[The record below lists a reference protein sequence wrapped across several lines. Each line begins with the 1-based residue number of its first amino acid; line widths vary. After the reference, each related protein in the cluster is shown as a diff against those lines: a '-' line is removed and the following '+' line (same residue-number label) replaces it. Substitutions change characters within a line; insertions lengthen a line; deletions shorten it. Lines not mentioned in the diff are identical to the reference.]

1 MLHKTQ
7 GHLVYALDDAY
18 IHMAMAKNGALH
30 GIWGVTRHG
39 FTSSTSSPLWTLLLL
54 ITYVVFG
61 VSEVSPFVLNVLFS
75 TAAVVVS
82 YLVISKQMASR
93 LGVFAACLLVLFL
106 TPLPTLTFVGMEH
119 VLHAVLTL
127 SFVYLSARVLS
138 SDPGVPRNSLPL
150 LAFLAPL
157 LVATRYEGAFVV
169 FVVCIL
175 LILKKRGLLAGAIGT
190 AALLPVV
197 AYGIW
202 SLSQGWYFLPNSL
215 LLKTPAPDLT
225 IRGIFNAI
233 LGSRLWTHAS
243 TFPDVVCL
251 LIAALLLLLCYP
263 RRKAGWD
270 ATKYA
275 LAIFVGAA
283 VLHLESIENVVWFYR
298 YEAYLVLLGTVV
310 IAAAAGHPCPGKA
323 AWRISWKALPRY
335 AAVALLV
342 THLAGPLVLRAI
354 KSLRVTPQATKNLF
368 DQQYQMGLF
377 LNTYYRNKPV
387 AVNDIGAV
395 AFLADAR
402 LLDLFGLGSMAPA
415 RLKRQHLY
423 GSQHLDSLA
432 REEGVVVA
440 VVPPGWY
447 SNRKWREVGLWRI
460 ANNVVNVDST
470 VSICAVDS
478 SAVEELV
485 ENLRAFADQLP
496 KDVKQ
501 LGAYTER

>member
-197 AYGIW
+197 AYGGW
-202 SLSQGWYFLPNSL
+202 SLSQGWYFLPNGMIM
-215 LLKTPAPDLT
+215 KTPSLNLT
-225 IRGIFNAI
+225 VGGIVKTLLGTRAWGNAWDNPHV
-233 LGSRLWTHAS
+233 L
-243 TFPDVVCL
+243 CL
-251 LIAALLLLLCYP
+251 LITALLLL
-263 RRKAGWD
+263 
-270 ATKYA
+270 
-275 LAIFVGAA
+275 
-283 VLHLESIENVVWFYR
+283 VLHLRRRIVWSATACALATFVGTTSLHLQYAETGWFYR
-298 YEAYLVLLGTVV
+298 YEAYLVFLGVAV
-310 IAAAAGHPCPGKA
+310 IAAAVGDLHLEKPS
-323 AWRISWKALPRY
+323 WRVSREALPR
-335 AAVALLV
+335 
-342 THLAGPLVLRAI
+342 
-354 KSLRVTPQATKNLF
+354 
-368 DQQYQMGLF
+368 
-377 LNTYYRNKPV
+377 
-387 AVNDIGAV
+387 
-395 AFLADAR
+395 
-402 LLDLFGLGSMAPA
+402 
-415 RLKRQHLY
+415 
-423 GSQHLDSLA
+423 
-432 REEGVVVA
+432 
-440 VVPPGWY
+440 
-447 SNRKWREVGLWRI
+447 
-460 ANNVVNVDST
+460 
-470 VSICAVDS
+470 
-478 SAVEELV
+478 
-485 ENLRAFADQLP
+485 
-496 KDVKQ
+496 
-501 LGAYTER
+501 